1 MNTTRLRKNK
11 ILLGFQEGIM
21 SKKKIVFTGGG
32 TAGHVTPNIAI
43 INELD
48 HNQWDIHYIGSKKGI
63 EKELIEKIKVPYYQI
78 SSGKLRRYVDMENI
92 KDIFRVLKGCFEAR
106 RRLKKLKPQVVF
118 SKGGFVSVPVI
129 VAAKTL
135 GIPTFIHESDLT
147 PGLANK
153 ISQRFATKIFTSF
166 EETKEYFPK
175 DKTMVI
181 GSPIRKEILS
191 GSDIKGR
198 KFLGFNDYLPILT
211 IMGGSLGAKRINET
225 VRGSLKA
232 LMTKYQIVHLC
243 GKGNLD
249 VTLKEVKGYKQYEYV
264 NDELADILATT
275 NIVVTRGGS
284 NAIFEFLALKIP
296 MLIIP
301 LSKKQSR
308 GDQIMNAKSFEDR
321 GYSLT
326 LEEET
331 LSGKSLLAS
340 LETLEKNK
348 GKIVSAMENS
358 IQGDALKIIVEEINK
373 I

>member
-1 MNTTRLRKNK
+1 
-11 ILLGFQEGIM
+11 M
-21 SKKKIVFTGGG
+21 SEKRIVFTGGG
-32 TAGHVTPNIAI
+32 SAGHVTPNIAI

-48 HNQWDIHYIGSKKGI
+48 HNEWEIKYIGSKQGI
-63 EKELIEKIKVPYYQI
+63 EKELIKKINVPYYEI
-78 SSGKLRRYVDMENI
+78 SSGKLRRYVDLENI
-92 KDIFRVLKGCFEAR
+92 KDIFRVLKGCFES
-106 RRLKKLKPQVVF
+106 RRLLKKWKPQIVF

-166 EETKEYFPK
+166 AETTQFFPK
-175 DKTMVI
+175 VKTMVI

-191 GSDIKGR
+191 GSSLKGR
-198 KFLGFNDYLPILT
+198 KFLAFNDNLPVLT
-211 IMGGSLGAKRINET
+211 IMGGSLGAKKINEV
-225 VRGSLKA
+225 VRSSLKE
-232 LMTKYQIVHLC
+232 LTSKYQIVHLC

-249 VTLKEVKGYKQYEYV
+249 KTLLGYKGYKQYEYIH
-264 NDELADILATT
+264 DELPNILAATD
-275 NIVVTRGGS
+275 VVITRGGS

-308 GDQIMNAKSFEDR
+308 GDQILNAKSFEEK

-326 LEEET
+326 LEEEN
-331 LSGKSLLAS
+331 LSSKSLLS
-340 LETLEKNK
+340 YLENLEQNK
-348 GKIVSAMENS
+348 DKFVKAMENS
-358 IQGDALKIIVEEINK
+358 VQGEAIKILVEEIKK